1 MWKFLQN
8 TMGNGY
14 ANNSDNRMKES
25 SEMHMLLKMNKQYLW
40 TERKSLIIWK
50 QMKVQILSLDWKNT
64 KYAAD
69 EMNFHEMFG

>member
-14 ANNSDNRMKES
+14 ANDSDNRMKES
-25 SEMHMLLKMNKQYLW
+25 SEMHMLLKLNKQYLW

-50 QMKVQILSLDWKNT
+50 QM
-64 KYAAD
+64 
-69 EMNFHEMFG
+69 